1 MDVVQD
7 TAQKL
12 LVFQK
17 SSPNQILTQP
27 LANLINLQAR
37 HQHFIREPVN
47 LVAHNLGMLDST
59 SGKKSTSEKRNNQT
73 TGDVINDDYDSFG
86 NDF

>member
-12 LVFQK
+12 LANIMPLPF
-17 SSPNQILTQP
+17 LTQP
-27 LANLINLQAR
+27 NWQICQPGINR
-37 HQHFIREPVN
+37 INIREPVN

-59 SGKKSTSEKRNNQT
+59 SGGKNGTMKQK
-73 TGDVINDDYDSFG
+73 VM
-86 NDF
+86 

>member
-12 LVFQK
+12 LANIIPQPF
-17 SSPNQILTQP
+17 LTQP
-27 LANLINLQAR
+27 TWQKPC
-37 HQHFIREPVN
+37 EPVN

-59 SGKKSTSEKRNNQT
+59 SGKKSKGTIKQK
-73 TGDVINDDYDSFG
+73 VM
-86 NDF
+86 